1 MSERLNLASSGGKD
15 QEDDEYECQV
25 CNANLF
31 VSLVGILM
39 MRMMRMK
46 MMMMAM
52 RRVKTLFS
60 PDDENID
67 DEDDD
72 GDEYRGIQNA
82 SSFMSLQLSPDER
95 MRTLLTRMRRV
106 MNITISRMQ
115 LSPDDEDDD
124 EDEEGYEY
132 HNASSFMSLQL
143 SFIVLFVAQQ
153 HKIRGGRL

>member
-1 MSERLNLASSGGKD
+1 
-15 QEDDEYECQV
+15 
-25 CNANLF
+25 
-31 VSLVGILM
+31 
-39 MRMMRMK
+39 MK
-46 MMMMAM
+46 MLMAM
-52 RRVKTLFS
+52 RRVKSLLS
-60 PDDENID
+60 PDDE
-67 DEDDD
+67 DEDE
-72 GDEYRGIQNA
+72 DENEYEYHNIQNA
-82 SSFMSLQLSPDER
+82 SFFMSLQLSPDER

-153 HKIRGGRL
+153 QEIRGGRL

>member
-1 MSERLNLASSGGKD
+1 
-15 QEDDEYECQV
+15 
-25 CNANLF
+25 
-31 VSLVGILM
+31 
-39 MRMMRMK
+39 MK

-82 SSFMSLQLSPDER
+82 SSFMSSYDSCLR
-95 MRTLLTRMRRV
+95 IMMRMRRD
-106 MNITISRMQ
+106 MNITKSRMQ

-153 HKIRGGRL
+153 QEIRGGRSR